1 MGFLSAVFLPW
12 KIEHRLRM
20 MNGVDS
26 TPAGSPVTE
35 YARLLGELHTM
46 FVAGKDEGDEADA
59 IRDQMPSQVRKL
71 AELCLHDA
79 ELLAFEQAEPATAI
93 LSLKQNDSIVSI
105 IYHLS
110 GDVQDNT
117 PTPDWPFSKRRV
129 HWLYDEIDVG
139 ANRAAKFEHR
149 ILFSDGRVLAIPFTS
164 VIVHVVALPQSH
176 ESDTPRQ
183 SA

>member
-1 MGFLSAVFLPW
+1 MRIAL
-12 KIEHRLRM
+12 
-20 MNGVDS
+20 
-26 TPAGSPVTE
+26 TGS
-35 YARLLGELHTM
+35 
-46 FVAGKDEGDEADA
+46 
-59 IRDQMPSQVRKL
+59 
-71 AELCLHDA
+71 
-79 ELLAFEQAEPATAI
+79 AFEQAEPATAI
-93 LSLKQNDSIVSI
+93 LSLRHHDSIVSI

-110 GDVQDNT
+110 GDVQDST